1 MTMFHLVWDK
11 EFEITNDTLHFIA
24 IVKMTKEFK
33 IMMIILLNL
42 IWLII
47 K

>member
-1 MTMFHLVWDK
+1 MTMFHLAWDK
-11 EFEITNDTLHFIA
+11 EFEITNDTPHFIA